1 MIKSYQDLI
10 KSHLKKLDH
19 MILHYKNLLAEDEI
33 IEGVFLDALT
43 DSPDD
48 QMVFNPEN
56 LIKMISQLNLSG
68 G

>member
-1 MIKSYQDLI
+1 MIV
-10 KSHLKKLDH
+10 
-19 MILHYKNLLAEDEI
+19 HYKNLLAEDEM

-48 QMVFNPEN
+48 QMAFNPEN
-56 LIKMISQLNLSG
+56 LLKMISQLNLSG

>member
-19 MILHYKNLLAEDEI
+19 IILHCKNLLAEDEI
-33 IEGVFLDALT
+33 IEVVFLDALT

-48 QMVFNPEN
+48 QMVFNFEN
-56 LIKMISQLNLSG
+56 LLKMISQLNLSG